1 VSGGWEGLT
10 PPYSTIVADPPW
22 PYDDKPFTWRQ
33 EVGVDAFLPYSTM
46 SVDDIARMPVIDIA
60 APGAHL
66 YLWTTNRYLWDARDI
81 ALGWGFAP
89 AQVLVWCKAPN
100 GIPVGTFN
108 SNSTEFVI
116 FARRTV
122 TQKREVVRAGA
133 LIREAREAAGLN
145 RADLHRA
152 VRGGTPTGIVFRW
165 EDDDS
170 LPNADDWARMQEVLP
185 ALRGVERPY
194 VEPPPERE
202 NVRAGTAW
210 FQWPRT
216 HHSAKPDAFGD
227 LVEQVSPGPYVEL
240 FCRRPR
246 LGWDHWGHGYEM
258 SA

>member
-1 VSGGWEGLT
+1 VSDWEGLT

-185 ALRGVERPY
+185 ALRGV
-194 VEPPPERE
+194 
-202 NVRAGTAW
+202 
-210 FQWPRT
+210 
-216 HHSAKPDAFGD
+216 
-227 LVEQVSPGPYVEL
+227 
-240 FCRRPR
+240 
-246 LGWDHWGHGYEM
+246 
-258 SA
+258 